1 MNFNAA
7 AAEYAVN
14 FIQILKH
21 TKGKW
26 AGKPFILLPWQHE
39 IISNVYGTLE
49 DSGIR
54 SYQYC
59 YIECPKKQGK
69 SELAAGIAL
78 FHLVA
83 DGEASGE
90 IFSCASDRKQASLVF
105 DVAVN
110 MVAQN
115 PMLSK
120 RCKIIR
126 SQKMIVDTISQ
137 STYQAVSA
145 EAYTKHGISASC
157 VIFDELHAQPS
168 RELWDVMTA
177 GAGDAREQPLWFVI
191 TTAGDDPDKKS
202 IGREIHDKAKSIMS
216 GEMIDPRWYCKIW
229 GLPDDFNGDIYDEEL
244 WYRVNP
250 SLGHTVT
257 IDKMRQA
264 AIAAHN
270 SPAEEKLFRWLRLN
284 QWVSLKKLGW
294 LPITLWDST
303 EADWHRDSLK
313 GKRCYVGLDLSTRID
328 LCDVVPIFPPQPGLN
343 DWRFFLDSFC
353 PEDNIAERSAT
364 DHVNYVQWA
373 KEGYLH
379 ATPGN
384 VVDYSYIKRHI
395 EYLEKNY
402 QVQYYC
408 GDPWHLEI
416 LKQLLPEEIQR
427 KIIEIP
433 QTMSGMST
441 GMGELERLF
450 RAKEISHDH
459 DPLGR
464 WSFGNVIIATD
475 GNNNQ
480 KPVKN
485 KSIERIDPIVALIN
499 GVNGAI
505 KLEPKRSVYESRG
518 IRMI

>member
-1 MNFNAA
+1 MYNDARA
-7 AAEYAVN
+7 QQPID
-14 FIQILKH
+14 FIQLLH
-21 TKGKW
+21 LTGDFHGKQ
-26 AGKPFILLPWQHE
+26 FLLQEWQKE
-39 IISNVYGTLE
+39 VIRSVYGTIKDNGFRQYRMGYLE
-49 DSGIR
+49 I
-54 SYQYC
+54 
-59 YIECPKKQGK
+59 PKKNGK
-69 SELAAGIAL
+69 TNLIAALGIYHIVCDPPGGEIYCCAAEKVQAGISYRA
-78 FHLVA
+78 A
-83 DGEASGE
+83 KEMIE
-90 IFSCASDRKQASLVF
+90 QE
-105 DVAVN
+105 
-110 MVAQN
+110 
-115 PMLSK
+115 PELSK
-120 RCKIIR
+120 MLKV
-126 SQKMIVDTISQ
+126 VDSLKEIHNKQTG
-137 STYQAVSA
+137 TFLKVLSA
-145 EAYTKHGISASC
+145 DAYSKHGLNPSII
-157 VIFDELHAQPS
+157 IFDELHAQPN
-168 RELWDVMTA
+168 RELWDTMSF
-177 GAGDAREQPLWFVI
+177 GASSTRQQPLLWCI
-191 TTAGDDPDKKS
+191 TTSGDDPDRKS
-202 IGREIHDKAKSIMS
+202 VAWEQHEIARNIIDGTLTDPTVYAKIY
-216 GEMIDPRWYCKIW
+216 GAPEDA
-229 GLPDDFNGDIYDEEL
+229 DIYDEAV
-244 WYRVNP
+244 WYAANP
-250 SLGHTVT
+250 SLGVT
-257 IDKMRQA
+257 IDIDYFRNA
-264 AIAAHN
+264 ALKARN
-270 SPAEEKLFRWLRLN
+270 SASSEKLFRWLHLN
-284 QWVSLKKLGW
+284 QWISLKRLGW
-294 LPITLWDST
+294 LPITLWDDT
-303 EADWHRDSLK
+303 EAKWHRDSLK

-328 LCDVVPIFPPQPGLN
+328 LCDVVPIFPPQTGIN

-353 PEDNIAERSAT
+353 PADNIAERSAT
-364 DHVNYVQWA
+364 DHVDYVKWE

-416 LKQLLPEEIQR
+416 LKQLLSDEIQR

-499 GVNGAI
+499 AVNGAI